1 MPRLTTRRPRTRL
14 KRSNGSNVPRGS
26 YEAGP
31 CADRDERQPIR
42 ARVWAP
48 CLAGIDPD
56 AAHNLAALAQRVAPS
71 GGETRRARSRS
82 PLVGVP
88 RTRSDPA
95 SPGRRRFLLSRRSS
109 DASATSGR
117 RSRLRYRTHAATRS
131 TPPTWVQARA
141 RMRSSVAAG
150 ASSPAPSTDAWR
162 LLAGR
167 SSPPS

>member
-42 ARVWAP
+42 ARAWAP

-71 GGETRRARSRS
+71 GGETRRARPRS
-82 PLVGVP
+82 PWAYREPV
-88 RTRSDPA
+88 SDQA

-109 DASATSGR
+109 HASATSGR